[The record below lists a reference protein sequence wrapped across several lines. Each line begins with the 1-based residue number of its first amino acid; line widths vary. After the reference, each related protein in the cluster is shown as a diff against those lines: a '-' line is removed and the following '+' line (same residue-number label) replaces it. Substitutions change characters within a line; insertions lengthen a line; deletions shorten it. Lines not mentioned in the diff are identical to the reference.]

1 MKKSFSILIFLI
13 SIIAHS
19 QISGS
24 FIVNGDLDKFY
35 PVKFSDG
42 GWVNNAP
49 TNLVLGRSNVHTNAS
64 WRGSLMATFNFHV
77 TSWGNGSNFIDA
89 DVRPLVITASSPLI
103 AGWQDVT
110 SANSAQEIIIWLRG
124 GATTYYYKSNYAVN
138 PVIYDG
144 VQNALPFNITN
155 GGQLSFK
162 TSVDTYATTT
172 GIYENRNAYFNAN
185 VGIGTTAP
193 TASLEI
199 NAPAITGA
207 ETLVKLRISDAVDD
221 YLKIGNG
228 TNANAQF
235 LPNLLG
241 YRISDSR
248 PSLYLTASTET
259 ATDTGSDPLMAFDS
273 RTSAA
278 AITTRPLFSW
288 DSYGNRKMVLNA
300 NGSLG
305 IGTTTTGSHKLAVEG
320 SIGAREIKVQ
330 ATGWS
335 DFVFK
340 KEYTLPTLEEVEKHI
355 NEKCHLQD
363 IPSEEEVLKNGI
375 NLGEMDSKLLQK
387 IEELTLYSINQN
399 KKIEQQAKEIEALR
413 ALVSRIEKIENE
425 LARN

>member
-13 SIIAHS
+13 SIIAYS
-19 QISGS
+19 QISGN

-89 DVRPLVITASSPLI
+89 DVRPVVITAGPLI

-110 SANSAQEIIIWLRG
+110 SANAAQEIIIWLRG
-124 GATTYYYKSNYAVN
+124 GGTTYYYKSNYAVN

-172 GIYENRNAYFNAN
+172 GTYENRNAYFNAN
-185 VGIGTTAP
+185 VGIGTTVP

-199 NAPAITGA
+199 NAPAITGT
-207 ETLVKLRISDAVDD
+207 ETLVKLRVSDAIDD

-259 ATDTGSDPLMAFDS
+259 TMDTGSDPLMTFDS
-273 RTSAA
+273 RTTSAT
-278 AITTRPLFSW
+278 IITRPLFSW
-288 DSYGNRKMVLNA
+288 DSYGNRKMILNA

-305 IGTTTTGSHKLAVEG
+305 IGTTTTGNHKLAVEG

-355 NEKCHLQD
+355 NEKGHLQD
-363 IPSEEEVLKNGI
+363 IPSEEEVFKNGI
-375 NLGEMDSKLLQK
+375 NLGEMNSKLLQK
-387 IEELTLYSINQN
+387 IEELTLYMIEMKKENESLRNNQKN
-399 KKIEQQAKEIEALR
+399 LEERFKKIETK
-413 ALVSRIEKIENE
+413 
-425 LARN
+425 